1 MFRQTPA
8 SLDPASRD
16 KRTMQDRFNLNDPAY
31 LTPAGGLSEEHSRP
45 LLNAARVVSSDAGL
59 EATNM
64 ARQISALIVAPH
76 PRQKSASGWSEL
88 ASVL

>member
-1 MFRQTPA
+1 
-8 SLDPASRD
+8 
-16 KRTMQDRFNLNDPAY
+16 
-31 LTPAGGLSEEHSRP
+31 
-45 LLNAARVVSSDAGL
+45 LNAASVVFSDAGL
-59 EATNM
+59 EATYM